1 MESNRTRSTG
11 DQIPEILLEGLA
23 LDVSLLDALLKR
35 HRCSHGRT
43 IYFRRMSMTL
53 NRLLR
58 RESGSHVTPKKMI
71 TITDMVYRLKILKES
86 ISEYG
91 EDQNSKSTS
100 RKRRHNEEEEKWDLQ
115 SLKRTSMTAT
125 PLSQTKKIA
134 EELKALIAFWT
145 RNIPEI
151 LSRIQHASKSLFVEV
166 SRGFFLPFCTV
177 ALSALARIRSLLMEI
192 GLRGLTSMRGLSDE
206 VLQILPKNDAQTLR
220 TMLDDIDFQQY
231 MNLFLENDD
240 NEIERKRKIL
250 VKNISATHDVMCDKE
265 SILRTLGLMESTKPR
280 SKAAGRLANGDPDI
294 PINSNQM
301 NDKQTHDSSVIETS
315 SAEDYFTLASSISL
329 EKRSDLGKGDD
340 DETCNEMD
348 DGVDVGNAGMPSK
361 SKDSLDR
368 NMALVNKFKKRKTK
382 EKQSKKKEKTS
393 RKIEDDSKLEAEESE
408 RTSKKRK
415 HKKKESSKKKK
426 KKKDKGDFFDQ
437 IFD

>member
-1 MESNRTRSTG
+1 MKANRTRSTG
-11 DQIPEILLEGLA
+11 DEIPEVLLEGLA
-23 LDVSLLDALLKR
+23 LDVSILDALLKR

-58 RESGSHVTPKKMI
+58 REKGSHGTQKKKI
-71 TITDMVYRLKILKES
+71 TVTDMVYRLNTLKES
-86 ISEYG
+86 ISQYS
-91 EDQNSKSTS
+91 EDQKPKSTS

-115 SLKRTSMTAT
+115 SLKKTSTT
-125 PLSQTKKIA
+125 VTSSSPTKHIA
-134 EELKALIAFWT
+134 EEMKAIITFWT
-145 RNIPEI
+145 GNLPEI
-151 LSRIQHASKSLFVEV
+151 LSRIQHASKSLFIEV

-192 GLRGLTSMRGLSDE
+192 GLKGLTSMRGLLDE
-206 VLQILPKNDAQTLR
+206 VLQILPNNDAQTLR
-220 TMLDDIDFQQY
+220 PMLDDVDFEQY

-240 NEIERKRKIL
+240 DEIERKRKIL
-250 VKNISATHDVMCDKE
+250 VKNMSATQDVMCDKE
-265 SILRTLGLMESTKPR
+265 AILRSLGLMESTKPR

-294 PINSNQM
+294 PTNSNQM
-301 NDKQTHDSSVIETS
+301 NNKQSHDSSTIDVS
-315 SAEDYFTLASSISL
+315 SAEDFFTLASSTSL
-329 EKRSDLGKGDD
+329 EKRSDLGKADD
-340 DETCNEMD
+340 DETYNEMD
-348 DGVDVGNAGMPSK
+348 DSVDVGNAGVPSK
-361 SKDSLDR
+361 SQDSLDR

-382 EKQSKKKEKTS
+382 GKQSKKNEKTS
-393 RKIEDDSKLEAEESE
+393 RKIEDNSKLEAEESG

-426 KKKDKGDFFDQ
+426 KKKDKDDFFDQ